1 MVKALKDPL
10 LLKEKAKGLRLLK
23 AGKAPLVLQRTPK
36 ARGRKKAAPRP

>member
-23 AGKAPLVLQRTPK
+23 APLVLLRTPK